1 MSHFYSHC
9 YISFNIS
16 TKEQLFNLNCFI
28 LCHEF
33 LLDVRIQETDCDIV
47 ICEKPLCAMFRKWL
61 KQNTSNYSDFF
72 VFKVE
77 KKALN
82 GQFEGVCISVQF
94 WAPYG

>member
-1 MSHFYSHC
+1 M
-9 YISFNIS
+9 
-16 TKEQLFNLNCFI
+16 
-28 LCHEF
+28 CHEF

-47 ICEKPLCAMFRKWL
+47 ICEKPLCAMVRKWL

-82 GQFEGVCISVQF
+82 GQFEGVYQCNFGQHMVENNICF
-94 WAPYG
+94 WNIASLRITGLFRT